1 MTKEE
6 VDEIMKIPGNV
17 RGEAILTD
25 FKYVRYRKG
34 GQGLKMLE
42 EKLKELGWPIKLED
56 IRSMEWYPE
65 SLGILIILASKDLF
79 NWTDKDILEI
89 GHFAAKTS
97 FFLRIMMR
105 YFLSVSMTFRES
117 PRYWKKNY
125 DFGELEA
132 SEFNEKE
139 KYVVLQVKNFKFHPV
154 MCIFFAGYFL
164 QTAKFVIKS
173 EKITI
178 EETKCMFKG
187 DPYHEYII
195 RWK

>member
-6 VDEIMKIPGNV
+6 ADELLKIPGNV
-17 RGEAILTD
+17 KGEGFLTS
-25 FKYVRYRKG
+25 FEYVRYKKG
-34 GQGLKMLE
+34 E
-42 EKLKELGWPIKLED
+42 EGV
-56 IRSMEWYPE
+56 
-65 SLGILIILASKDLF
+65 
-79 NWTDKDILEI
+79 
-89 GHFAAKTS
+89 KTS

-105 YFLSVSMTFRES
+105 YFLSVSMPFRES